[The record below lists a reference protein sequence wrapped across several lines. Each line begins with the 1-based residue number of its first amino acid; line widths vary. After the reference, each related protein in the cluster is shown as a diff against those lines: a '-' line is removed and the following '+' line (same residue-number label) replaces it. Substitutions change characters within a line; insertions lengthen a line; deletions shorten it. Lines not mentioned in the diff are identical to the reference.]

1 MYTAELHYAK
11 AQTSTTVA
19 TKIRG
24 DSFLIY
30 DNNSTL
36 GIKIQYPVNWER
48 DIYDKKS
55 WILCPAVR
63 GR

>member
-1 MYTAELHYAK
+1 MYTAVLHQAK
-11 AQTSTTVA
+11 AQTSTTAA

-24 DSFLIY
+24 NSFLIY

-36 GIKIQYPVNWER
+36 GIKIQYPVYWEK
-48 DIYDKKS
+48 DSYDKKS
-55 WILCPAVR
+55 CILCPAVR